1 MKEKAKMLMLTQG
14 SNAPSTYFTALLLIT
29 VFTEVVRTQYCEK
42 DANPDACRNA
52 TEMIASKG
60 YPVEEHA
67 VLTRDGYILFLQR
80 IPFGRSGP
88 SRQSRPVV
96 FLQHGLF
103 DSSIDWVMNYPHQS
117 LGYILADAGYDVWL
131 GNVRG
136 NDYSSHI
143 TYTKRKKKFWD
154 FSNECL
160 ASEKSCLYV
169 RPHVLSPLPQVYQQR
184 SCKSRPFDEMIA
196 IDLPTMIDYVLER
209 TGHGRLIYVGH
220 SQGTM
225 IMFGLL
231 AQFPKYNKKIKL
243 FVALAPVAYL
253 GHLTSPL
260 RLIAPFGRLVWR
272 FLGMIG
278 MYDLFGATE
287 FFSWL
292 RRLTS
297 RSQMVKKV
305 LLDQFYFYAGLEPLR
320 YNMLVMS
327 KGFKK
332 FNYGPLRNR
341 RRYGR
346 WQPPNYD
353 LSRVTAPT
361 AIFYSLN
368 DWLSDTKDVRKLVYS
383 LPNVVMTYQVA
394 DPQFTHIDFTL
405 SLLASRFVYP
415 TLLRLLNV
423 YGTGPE

>member
-1 MKEKAKMLMLTQG
+1 
-14 SNAPSTYFTALLLIT
+14 
-29 VFTEVVRTQYCEK
+29 
-42 DANPDACRNA
+42 
-52 TEMIASKG
+52 MIASKG

-67 VLTRDGYILFLQR
+67 VLTRDGYIIFLQR
-80 IPFGRSGP
+80 IPYGRSGP

-154 FSNECL
+154 FS
-160 ASEKSCLYV
+160 
-169 RPHVLSPLPQVYQQR
+169 
-184 SCKSRPFDEMIA
+184 FDEMIA

-231 AQFPKYNKKIKL
+231 AQFPKYNKK
-243 FVALAPVAYL
+243 
-253 GHLTSPL
+253 
-260 RLIAPFGRLVWR
+260 R

-320 YNMLVMS
+320 YNM
-327 KGFKK
+327 
-332 FNYGPLRNR
+332 
-341 RRYGR
+341 

-423 YGTGPE
+423 YGTAPE

>member
-1 MKEKAKMLMLTQG
+1 MLTQG

-67 VLTRDGYILFLQR
+67 VLTRDGYIIFLQR
-80 IPFGRSGP
+80 IPYGRSGP

-154 FSNECL
+154 FS
-160 ASEKSCLYV
+160 
-169 RPHVLSPLPQVYQQR
+169 
-184 SCKSRPFDEMIA
+184 FDEMIA

-231 AQFPKYNKKIKL
+231 AQFPQYNKKIKL

-320 YNMLVMS
+320 YNMSRVGVILSHLPSGTSLKNVVHFGQLVMS

-341 RRYGR
+341 RRYGQ

-415 TLLRLLNV
+415 TLLRLLNA